1 MSKIL
6 EWKIVTGDEK
16 LRREIQKCKDTFE
29 SWFGSYWARNCTRE
43 KMLSPDSPIEHVY
56 YKMCKSFDEVKE
68 KYPLEATE
76 RCSSCGKDVSEWI
89 ETSFSFCDEY
99 GCGMTLCKDCAEIL
113 HKKIHEFVDK

>member
-1 MSKIL
+1 MNEIL

-16 LRREIQKCKDTFE
+16 LRIEIQKCKDTFE
-29 SWFGSYWARNCTRE
+29 NWFNGHWSKRCTRE
-43 KMLSPDSPIEHVY
+43 KMLSEDSPIEHVY

-99 GCGMTLCKDCAEIL
+99 GCGMTLCRECAETL
-113 HKKIHEFVDK
+113 HKKIHEFVSK